1 MAIIVRQVGVVLAS
15 LFAAAALLVFS
26 SAARSEPA
34 ENAVDRSPTGAPYAA
49 GELIVTYEEGA
60 PDSAV
65 ESLDE
70 EVGAEVEEDLPE
82 IDARLLDFPDVKSEP
97 SQATRERDL
106 EQIKEDLENDP
117 AVESV
122 GYNYLCRVAYTPRD
136 PKFKYQWGL
145 KKTGFESAW
154 NRTRGSGVKVA
165 VVDTGA
171 AVGHVDLRRKVA
183 LAWDFVNEDRTVKDL
198 SGHGTHVSGIVA
210 ARTGNRKGVAG
221 GCPNCKLLIAKVF
234 DGEGTGTIARI
245 ADGIIWSADHGAEVI
260 NLSVVHPSFSTVD
273 RNAISY
279 ATDKGAVVVAA
290 AGNGDTNDP
299 RYPAAYPS
307 VIAVAA
313 TNRDDR
319 RASFSNYGNW
329 LDVAAPGVDILSTIP
344 GGYASR
350 TGTSMAAP
358 HVSALAGLLASQGRS
373 PENIENRITHTA
385 VDLGPNGPDPYY
397 GYGRISAS
405 RAVQ

>member
-1 MAIIVRQVGVVLAS
+1 M
-15 LFAAAALLVFS
+15 
-26 SAARSEPA
+26 
-34 ENAVDRSPTGAPYAA
+34 DRSPAGAPYAA
-49 GELIVTYEEGA
+49 GELIVTYEEGV
-60 PDSAV
+60 PDNAV
-65 ESLDE
+65 ETLDE
-70 EVGAEVEEDLPE
+70 EAKVEENLPE
-82 IDARLLDFPDVKSEP
+82 IDAQLLEYPEVKSEP
-97 SQATRERDL
+97 SQAARERDL
-106 EQIKEDLENDP
+106 EQIKEDLETDP

-136 PKFKYQWGL
+136 PRFKYQWGL

-171 AVGHVDLRRKVA
+171 AVRHVDLRRKVA
-183 LAWDFVNEDRTVKDL
+183 LSWDFVNGDRTVKDR

-221 GCPNCKLLIAKVF
+221 GCPSCKLLIAKVF
-234 DGEGTGTIARI
+234 DGKGTGTVARV
-245 ADGIIWSADHGAEVI
+245 ADGIIWSADHGADVI
-260 NLSVVHPSFSTVD
+260 NLSVVHPSSSTVD
-273 RNAISY
+273 KNAINY
-279 ATDKGAVVVAA
+279 ATSKGVVVVAA
-290 AGNGDTNDP
+290 AGNGDTNQP

-307 VIAVAA
+307 VMAVAA

-319 RASFSNYGNW
+319 RAYFSNYGNW
-329 LDVAAPGVDILSTIP
+329 IDIAAPGVDILSTIP

-373 PENIENRITHTA
+373 PENIEYRITHTA
-385 VDLGPNGPDPYY
+385 VDLGPNGLDPYY